1 MKTPDEGMGFGD
13 EGIRLK
19 LQRPDEHSFSNRHPC
34 EGLGARLSVSDE
46 VNHPE
51 HYGGDTPYEVIKVI
65 EAWGLGFHL
74 GNAVKYIARAGKK
87 EGQAAEKDLAKAQWY
102 IDRHQKKLPVN
113 PSVEKINELFW
124 KTVASDRHFQRIG
137 GSALKLTYCGLEDL
151 NVNMMT
157 LNPKMVSCPDCKA
170 LMEAANG

>member
-1 MKTPDEGMGFGD
+1 MADD
-13 EGIRLK
+13 
-19 LQRPDEHSFSNRHPC
+19 
-34 EGLGARLSVSDE
+34 
-46 VNHPE
+46 VNHPD

-124 KTVASDRHFQRIG
+124 NVVNQVASTRHFQRAG
-137 GSALKLTYCGLEDL
+137 LQLTYCGLEDL
-151 NVNMMT
+151 NINLMT
-157 LNPKMVSCPDCKA
+157 LNKKMVTCSDCKA